1 MKKRSFTR
9 YDTNMRATYFQEERN
24 CGWEDCTI
32 TKFSRKGMGI
42 TFHRDVKIPVESTL
56 HLRVFT
62 TDENECLIVNGI
74 LKWVEK
80 DRSTFIGGIELLEI
94 LDEPKWLQ
102 LIYFIENL
110 KDKKVTTIKDYPS
123 NEKIR
128 RSSPPPQKVTLPPTS
143 MEKIKGILNYKIKL
157 PFPIN

>member
-56 HLRVFT
+56 YLRVFT

-74 LKWVEK
+74 LKWIEK
-80 DRSTFIGGIELLEI
+80 DRNTFIGGIELLEI

-110 KDKKVTTIKDYPS
+110 KDQGVTTLKDYTS

-128 RSSPPPQKVTLPPTS
+128 RSSPPPQKVTLPPTPL
-143 MEKIKGILNYKIKL
+143 EQIKAILNYKI
-157 PFPIN
+157 I